1 MTWSDERQTRP
12 EAGWYRDPGGSG
24 GLRWWDGTTWTG
36 YVTGPPPTP
45 AAPAASAYG
54 TAYATAPDAGPAG
67 SPTTPPAPRTPRRV
81 WVLLAVIGLLLAV
94 GVISAIAVPAV
105 DIARDA
111 VRDEEAKTLLRN
123 TREVAIG
130 LAVADG
136 TYTALTPERL
146 ARNDPFHRYTD
157 GPSTD
162 ARQLSVRA
170 REEGFTLAVRSASG
184 RCWIVDTRGTLLAS
198 EHPARTGRLP
208 ADRPCRA
215 ADVAAMTEE
224 PFGD

>member
-1 MTWSDERQTRP
+1 MTWSDEPQTRP
-12 EAGWYRDPGGSG
+12 DAGWYRDPGGSG
-24 GLRWWDGTTWTG
+24 GLRWWDGTMWTG

-45 AAPAASAYG
+45 ARPAETGAAAYPPLPHVGPAASR
-54 TAYATAPDAGPAG
+54 PQ
-67 SPTTPPAPRTPRRV
+67 PPVPRTPRWV

-105 DIARDA
+105 DVARDA
-111 VRDEEAKTLLRN
+111 VRDEEAKTLLRD
-123 TREVAIG
+123 TRQIAIG

-136 TYTALTPERL
+136 AYTALTPERL
-146 ARNDPFHRYTD
+146 GRNDPFHRYTD

-162 ARQLSVRA
+162 AGELSVRA

-184 RCWIVDTRGTLLAS
+184 RCWIVDTSGTLLAD

-224 PFGD
+224 SFDD